1 MSEPKWT
8 PAQRAA
14 IEDRGGALL
23 VSAAAGSGK
32 TAVLTERAVRLI
44 TDPDHPVDADKL
56 LIVTFTNAAA
66 AELRA
71 RIGQALLRLSQQ
83 QPHNTSLRRQRMLLQ
98 RAPICT
104 IDAFCLDLLHKH
116 FQALDIP
123 PDFAPADPGS
133 VEVLRASAL
142 AETLENAYRDP
153 DFCAFADLYGKGR
166 TDQAAGNTILHVY
179 DFLRALPDYDRRLDE
194 YLAPWQRENGFAFT
208 CWHDLLLAEAARC
221 AKAARE
227 LLTAALADCKED
239 FVLAQAQAEEKGKT
253 AASKAKAVAGV
264 NDKFAEPLSRLE
276 SAAALL
282 GEVERLAAAGQWTPL
297 YDKLTPYVLGMEEI
311 PGFKG
316 MKKRLTGDHKAA
328 VRTRA
333 DEAAKLFEH
342 ITELVSCS
350 EEEAEADRR
359 AALPRLRALFA
370 AVRDFDA
377 RFSAKK
383 KERKLLEFSD
393 FEHQALRLLRTPDG
407 VCTPLCQSIRQSY
420 AAVMVDE
427 YQDTNALQDAIY
439 RCLASPAGDDLFLV
453 GDLKQSIYR
462 FRQADPSIFRE
473 KLDSW
478 PALPGGAARPRPAES
493 TPGTDAMLALDAN
506 FRSAPQVVEGVNFLF
521 ERLMSP
527 ELGDTAYGDGQRL
540 ICGAPGEY
548 TGSVEAH
555 FLPDDTAET
564 DAGWIARRIEEM
576 VQSGEPVRDGS
587 ATRPV
592 QYEDC
597 CILLAARNDFPAYV
611 EALTARGIPVY
622 ADARENLLDA
632 PHIRPLIALLKVI
645 DNPAQDI
652 YLAAAMLGPL
662 FGFTDDDLV
671 RLRAR
676 AEEIQ
681 KQQGENAPQRISLY
695 GALLLTVNSG
705 EDTPFTGKVR
715 AFYAR
720 LTELRRMARS
730 APAEQLLEEIFAST
744 GYLAAL
750 GVMEN
755 GARRRE
761 DARRFASFC
770 AGAGSG
776 GISALVRAIDAAALA
791 GSTGQD
797 TVPGGSRPGCVTVM
811 TIHRSKGLQF
821 PVVFVADTARRFN
834 AADTR
839 QPVLLHRMYGAGLRL
854 RPEEGEGAYKTAAY
868 TALSN
873 VHAAE
878 MRSEQMRLL
887 YVALTRAQDKLILT
901 VPLGIGKTS
910 NPFTR
915 AAAFLEAGAG
925 QTLCRQANSFADWLR
940 AALLVHPNGG
950 PLRRL
955 AEDLELPFADTGST
969 ITLTVQQA
977 LPEGVEPPDPELEER
992 PLAQADP
999 ALTEALRQGFA
1010 WQYPAAEL
1018 ARVPAKVSV
1027 TGIVHKAEQTTLE
1040 RPGFLA
1046 KDGLTAAEMGT
1057 ALHAFLE
1064 HADFAALAAA
1074 KQAGTL
1080 ETAIP
1085 AERDRQVE
1093 AKLTAPEIAEKL
1105 DAGRIRRFVESEAFA
1120 RICAADEVL
1129 RELDFITALPA
1140 AEVLAAQGTA
1150 PADSAAVAQARVLVQ
1165 GIADLVLVFPDH
1177 LELLDYKTDRRKSE
1191 DDFLAAYHAQLD
1203 LYALA
1208 ISKRFAPKP
1217 VTYKGIYSLELG
1229 KLIEVK

>member
-44 TDPDHPVDADKL
+44 TDPEHPVDADRL

-71 RIGQALLRLSQQ
+71 RIGQALLRLSVQ
-83 QPHNTSLRRQRMLLQ
+83 QPHNTALRRQRMLLQ

-462 FRQADPSIFRE
+462 FRQADPSIFRA
-473 KLDSW
+473 KLNAW
-478 PALPGGAARPRPAES
+478 APLPSGTARPRPEE
-493 TPGTDAMLALDAN
+493 GTAGGNALLALDAN
-506 FRSAPQVVEGVNFLF
+506 FRSAPQVVAGINFIF
-521 ERLMSP
+521 EQLMTP
-527 ELGDTAYGDGQRL
+527 RLGDTAYGDGQRL
-540 ICGAPGEY
+540 VCGAPGDY
-548 TGSVEAH
+548 AGSVEAR

-564 DAGWIARRIEEM
+564 DAAWIAQHIEEL
-576 VQSGEPVRDGS
+576 VQNGTPVRDGGS
-587 ATRPV
+587 VRPV

-597 CILLAARNDFPAYV
+597 CILLAARGDFLAYE

-622 ADARENLLDA
+622 ADARENLMTA
-632 PHIRPLIALLKVI
+632 PHIRPLISLLKVI

-652 YLAAAMLGPL
+652 YLAAAMLGPM

-671 RLRAR
+671 RLRACS
-676 AEEIQ
+676 EEAQ
-681 KQQGENAPQRISLY
+681 KKQQKPGTKHTRMSLY
-695 GALLLTVNSG
+695 GAVLQVVQS
-705 EDTPFTGKVR
+705 EDETPFTQKVK

-730 APAEQLLEEIFAST
+730 VPAEQLLEEIFVST

-750 GVMEN
+750 GVLEN

-761 DARRFASFC
+761 DARRFAAFC
-770 AGAGSG
+770 AESG
-776 GISALVRAIDAAALA
+776 TNGISALVRAIDAAAQA

-797 TVPGGSRPGCVTVM
+797 TVPGGARPGCVTIM

-821 PVVFVADTARRFN
+821 PVVFVGDTARHFN
-834 AADTR
+834 LSDTY
-839 QPVLLHRMYGAGLRL
+839 QPVLLHREYGAGLRL
-854 RPEEGEGAYKTAAY
+854 RPEQGDLYKTAAY
-868 TALSN
+868 TALAN
-873 VHAAE
+873 AHAQE
-878 MRSEQMRLL
+878 TRSEQMRLL
-887 YVALTRAQDKLILT
+887 YVALTRAQDMLILT
-901 VPLGIGKTS
+901 IPLGMTKTG
-910 NPFTR
+910 NPFAR
-915 AAAFLEAGAG
+915 AAAFLAAGAG
-925 QTLCRQANSFADWLR
+925 ETLNRQANSFADWLR
-940 AALLVHPNGG
+940 AALLVHPFGG

-955 AEDLELPFADTGST
+955 AGDLELPFVFTESE
-969 ITLTVQQA
+969 ITVSVQEA
-977 LPEGVEPPDPELEER
+977 GPEPEPSGQEPEQ
-992 PLAQADP
+992 PAAVPADP
-999 ALTEALRQGFA
+999 ALVAGLQEGFA
-1010 WQYPAAEL
+1010 WHYPAAEL
-1018 ARVPAKVSV
+1018 AAVPAKVSV
-1027 TGIVHKAEQTTLE
+1027 TSIVHKAEQTTLE
-1040 RPGFLA
+1040 RPAFLSR
-1046 KDGLTAAEMGT
+1046 DGLTAAEMGA

-1064 HADFAALAAA
+1064 HADFSALAAA
-1074 KQAGTL
+1074 KAAGGL
-1080 ETAIP
+1080 EKAIL
-1085 AERDRQVE
+1085 AERQRQMDRQLV
-1093 AKLTAPEIAEKL
+1093 APEIAEKL
-1105 DAGRIRRFVESEAFA
+1105 DVSRIRRFVEGEAFA
-1120 RICAADEVL
+1120 KICAADEVL
-1129 RELDFITALPA
+1129 RELAFITALPA
-1140 AEVLAAQGTA
+1140 EAVLAAQGTEGVRA
-1150 PADSAAVAQARVLVQ
+1150 EGEQVLVQ
-1165 GIADLVLVFPDH
+1165 GIADLVLVYPDH
-1177 LELLDYKTDRRKSE
+1177 LELLDYKTDRRKTE
-1191 DDFLAAYHAQLD
+1191 ADFLRAYRAQLN

-1208 ISKRFAPKP
+1208 IDKRFAPKK
-1217 VTYKGIYSLELG
+1217 VTYKGICSLELG
-1229 KLIEVK
+1229 KLIEV